1 MANNPNI
8 ILGAGQGRPESVD
21 YNSARNIVQAGAALQ
36 SKQEQQDRQQAMQ
49 AQQMFQ
55 TALQQTGGDYD
66 QAVVR
71 LRGQGINTLGI
82 EADMAKQRKLAYD
95 ATKAHY
101 DSLKSQHD
109 SLSGYAAQ
117 IRDQASLDK
126 ARPLMIQTDPE
137 LDAMIPTVY
146 AGNETTF
153 RSLAGL
159 GETGSKILETANKA
173 NDDWLSGKY
182 QKGLYTALAGTTSDA
197 DVEGVRQAARAHL
210 IPESMIQQAA
220 PPGAK
225 WSPGQVKSWE
235 YQGLNLEKRAD
246 IAEKQADDA
255 RQATMDAET
264 VKQHGIQNKFEQQ
277 RIGLEGARVG
287 MERQKMQQGQALNTQ
302 AMTAANPNAPHG
314 EEFLKSLQPN
324 IAAQVK
330 ALDEGRM
337 QFPSSFALKTP
348 YWQQMLSAVAQYDP
362 NFDQVNYNSRAATRK
377 DFTSGK
383 SAQQINAINT
393 AIGHL
398 SQLSDLADALHNKDW
413 NTYNSIA
420 NSMMTEFGW
429 TGKTD
434 YDTVLGRV
442 APEITRVWRGTG
454 GNESDIKRDIDTLN
468 SSRAG
473 GQIHGSIANLGDMLK
488 SKIDS
493 SAEQYAQGMGTK
505 PVEMTTPQAAAT
517 LAKLSKRAGR
527 SESSSAPAGYQVDQV
542 VSVKGKPIKI
552 TKVNADGTFEGLP
565 Q

>member
-1 MANNPNI
+1 VAANEAAN
-8 ILGAGQGRPESVD
+8 LGLRRQEVGISAGHLR
-21 YNSARNIVQAGAALQ
+21 L
-36 SKQEQQDRQQAMQ
+36 
-49 AQQMFQ
+49 
-55 TALQQTGGDYD
+55 D
-66 QAVVR
+66 Q
-71 LRGQGINTLGI
+71 
-82 EADMAKQRKLAYD
+82 
-95 ATKAHY
+95 TKAA
-101 DSLKSQHD
+101 QEN
-109 SLSGYAAQ
+109 AANQ
-117 IRDQASLDK
+117 SAVAAS
-126 ARPLMIQTDPE
+126 
-137 LDAMIPTVY
+137 
-146 AGNETTF
+146 
-153 RSLAGL
+153 
-159 GETGSKILETANKA
+159 
-173 NDDWLSGKY
+173 
-182 QKGLYTALAGTTSDA
+182 
-197 DVEGVRQAARAHL
+197 
-210 IPESMIQQAA
+210 
-220 PPGAK
+220 
-225 WSPGQVKSWE
+225 
-235 YQGLNLEKRAD
+235 
-246 IAEKQADDA
+246 
-255 RQATMDAET
+255 
-264 VKQHGIQNKFEQQ
+264 
-277 RIGLEGARVG
+277 
-287 MERQKMQQGQALNTQ
+287 
-302 AMTAANPNAPHG
+302 NPNAPHG
-314 EEFLKSLQPN
+314 DEFLKSLPTDADRAM
-324 IAAQVK
+324 IK

-337 QFPSSFALKTP
+337 QFPGSFALKTP
-348 YWQQMLSAVAQYDP
+348 YWQQRLSWVAQYDP

-413 NTYNSIA
+413 NAYNSIA